1 MVNLVR
7 RSLAEM
13 LGTFIFVLFG
23 PGSVVAFMAAFQQPL
38 DPETLFFSGA
48 TFGLGIAMAIIAVGP
63 ISGGHVNPAVTLG
76 LFFAGKFNGKDVL
89 PYIVAQLIGAVLASS
104 AISLMFG
111 YSVADSVQFGATIPG
126 AGDEWKALFGE
137 FLMTFIFL
145 WVISSIVKKSDNIA
159 VIGIVIGIYVA
170 IMIYILG
177 TISGGS
183 INPARSFGPAVLSG
197 ILLNGSYYQ
206 WIYWVGPVFGGITG
220 ALSYNFLYGDKRKI
234 YFNSQ

>member
-1 MVNLVR
+1 M
-7 RSLAEM
+7 
-13 LGTFIFVLFG
+13 
-23 PGSVVAFMAAFQQPL
+23 
-38 DPETLFFSGA
+38 
-48 TFGLGIAMAIIAVGP
+48 
-63 ISGGHVNPAVTLG
+63 
-76 LFFAGKFNGKDVL
+76 

-206 WIYWVGPVFGGITG
+206 WIYWVGPVFGGIAG